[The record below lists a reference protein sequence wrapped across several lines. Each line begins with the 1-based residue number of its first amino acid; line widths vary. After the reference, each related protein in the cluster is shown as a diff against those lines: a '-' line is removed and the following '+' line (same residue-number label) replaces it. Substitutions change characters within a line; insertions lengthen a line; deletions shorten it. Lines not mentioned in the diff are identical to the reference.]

1 MGKLI
6 LTISVT
12 SLVIVTTF
20 CGCDDSKKGAAT
32 GTSTASATPV
42 LASATPT
49 STLPRTDA
57 GRLKP
62 LARKVLTFCQNQD
75 IEALALMVADSDK
88 DEMKKSLQPGQSAH
102 ERLFGKDGWRHKA
115 IDSWN
120 EEVSEIRTKGEEA
133 RAKFGEI
140 DGKQAAVVVFRK
152 KSGVWYFEGIEN
164 PTKEDFATWGEP
176 AK

>member
-1 MGKLI
+1 MGKLV
-6 LTISVT
+6 LTIIVT
-12 SLVIVTTF
+12 SVVSLTTI
-20 CGCDDSKKGAAT
+20 CGCDDTKKGAAT
-32 GTSTASATPV
+32 VSSTSSAIPVASAP
-42 LASATPT
+42 APT
-49 STLPRTDA
+49 STLPQTDG

-62 LARKVLTFCQNQD
+62 LAIKVLTFCQNQD
-75 IEALALMVADSDK
+75 IEALVMMVADSDR

-120 EEVSEIRTKGEEA
+120 DEVSAIRIKGDEA

-152 KSGVWYFEGIEN
+152 KSGIWYFEGIEN